1 MLRQQSPLYSC
12 PPEIWTEILDFA
24 CLDDGFTIRSLCQVS
39 PFIRARSIGHLHCS
53 ILIEST
59 YQLFKFDE
67 ELSRLEST
75 CNGAKKPLRT
85 RFLCIALPTP
95 MDEEAYVPSSEVGP
109 DDEYQPSESDSD
121 EADETASVS
130 SGSDASSTSYE
141 YEDLQEGEIEELVVE
156 IGDIRKDTEE
166 NPAVPLAIGDFAQ
179 LERSRAPEDQRQYL
193 VYKALRR
200 LLEACSETLE
210 TFALLFIPC
219 VVLPH
224 DTFIPALPR
233 LQSLW
238 IGMGKGTNLFHNY
251 PDDRGS
257 SAAPALFPSLRRLSM
272 DTNIMYISWFE
283 DILQSVPNPSAV
295 AFMGDERLKG
305 GLKKK
310 SIEPEQWIDLSTPDR
325 EDAVDFMITHW
336 WEGVCGNDV
345 RNIQGCQW
353 ELLERLWPRK
363 AEGEEHRLTQLG
375 DTDTSCFQVER
386 IDFRVPRLAFIQG
399 SEYFVEKHCLSS
411 RSKEFEDRV
420 YLDDVTPKEFLLF
433 LKMLYPLSTGR
444 TFSRMEWVD
453 ILNLSTMWHFS
464 DIRDRAIQHLD
475 NLMPFPPR
483 ERVWVGRKGYV
494 PRWVLSAY
502 VEYIQGELP
511 TDPGIGLKAMKMLN
525 DLRDRLKSEWQ
536 INGYDADAVEGEVRW
551 EFAQEL
557 SRLEYQAGKRLRGA
571 WDEDESD

>member
-1 MLRQQSPLYSC
+1 MLGQRSPLYSC

-24 CLDDGFTIRSLCQVS
+24 SLDDGFTIRSLCQVS
-39 PFIRARSIGHLHCS
+39 PFIRARSIGHLHS
-53 ILIEST
+53 SVLIESSS
-59 YQLFKFDE
+59 QLLKFDE

-75 CNGAKKPLRT
+75 CVGGKKPLRT
-85 RFLCIALPTP
+85 RFLCIVLPAP

-109 DDEYQPSESDSD
+109 EDEYQPSEPDSD
-121 EADETASVS
+121 EADETNSVS
-130 SGSDASSTSYE
+130 SESDASTSYE

-166 NPAVPLAIGDFAQ
+166 NPARPLAIGDFTQ
-179 LERSRAPEDQRQYL
+179 LERSQAPKDQRQYL

-257 SAAPALFPSLRRLSM
+257 SAPPALFPSLRRLTL
-272 DTNIMYISWFE
+272 DTTLDVTWFE
-283 DILQSVPNPSAV
+283 DLLQSVPNPSAV

-305 GLKKK
+305 YRGLKAK

-336 WEGVCGNDV
+336 WEDVCGNDV
-345 RNIQGCQW
+345 SYIEGW
-353 ELLERLWPRK
+353 ELLERLWSRK
-363 AEGEEHRLTQLG
+363 AEREEHRLAQLG
-375 DTDTSCFQVER
+375 DTDMTCFNVKR

-411 RSKEFEDRV
+411 RSKEFQDHV
-420 YLDDVTPKEFLLF
+420 HLDDVTPNDFLLF
-433 LKMLYPLSTGR
+433 LKMLYPLSTGP
-444 TFSRMEWVD
+444 TFSRMEWVA
-453 ILNLSTMWHFS
+453 ILYLSTMWHFS

-502 VEYIQGELP
+502 VEYIQGELS
-511 TDPGIGLKAMKMLN
+511 IGSDIGRKAKETL
-525 DLRDRLKSEWQ
+525 DELRDRLQDEWE
-536 INGYDADAVEGEVRW
+536 INGYDPEAVEGEVRR

-557 SRLEYQAGKRLRGA
+557 SRLEYQKGKTLRGA
-571 WDEDESD
+571 SDSE